1 MDLYKYIDKQLA
13 SLTERQQLRQLNC
26 IAHDKDGHAL
36 WQGRVLLDLSSND
49 YLGLAGDTAL
59 RQEFLSQVNLDPAN
73 NDCYALA
80 AGSSRLLTGNH
91 PGYQQLE
98 AKLSSMYE
106 NRSALVFNSGYHA
119 NVGILPALAARGDLI
134 CCDKL
139 NHASIIDGAE
149 LSGAKVKRYRH
160 LDYDHLEEI
169 LAKNTPKYRHTFIVT
184 ESVFSMDGD
193 IADLRRLTELKQ
205 KYNAVLIVDEA
216 HAFGVY
222 GQMGCGICQ
231 QQGVI
236 ADIDIIVIT
245 FGKALCS
252 QGAAA
257 IMNEKMRS
265 YLVNKMRSLIFT
277 TALAPLTVSWT
288 SFVLDRVMAMT
299 QRREHLAQLTDTL
312 RRGLL
317 ERGYESPGSSHIVPL
332 LLGAN
337 ERALALAEQLRNA
350 GVLVFAIRPPTV
362 PFGTARLRFSLT
374 ASLTTGDIDEILK
387 AL

>member
-1 MDLYKYIDKQLA
+1 MDLYKYIDKQLT
-13 SLTERQQLRQLNC
+13 SLAERQQLRQLNC
-26 IAHDKDGHAL
+26 VEHDTAGHAL
-36 WQGRVLLDLSSND
+36 WQGRPLLDLSSND
-49 YLGLAGDTAL
+49 YLGLAADTAL
-59 RQEFLSQVNLDPAN
+59 QQEFLARVSLDPA
-73 NDCYALA
+73 DKDYALSA
-80 AGSSRLLTGNH
+80 SSSRLLTGNH
-91 PGYQQLE
+91 PGYQLLE
-98 AKLSSMYE
+98 EKLGSMYGD
-106 NRSALVFNSGYHA
+106 RSVLVFNSGYHA

-169 LAKNTPKYRHTFIVT
+169 LAKNTPKYRHTFIIT

-193 IADLRRLTELKQ
+193 IADLRRLSELKQ

-222 GQMGCGICQ
+222 GQTGCGICQ

-257 IMNEKMRS
+257 VMNETMRS

-277 TALAPLTVSWT
+277 TALAPMTVSWT
-288 SFVLDRVMAMT
+288 SFVLEKVMTMT
-299 QRREHLAQLTDTL
+299 SQREHLSQLADTL

-317 ERGYESPGSSHIVPL
+317 DRSYETCGSGHIVPL
-332 LLGAN
+332 LLGEN

-362 PFGTARLRFSLT
+362 PFGTARVRFSLT
-374 ASLTTGDIDEILK
+374 AAMTYTDMDLILSSL
-387 AL
+387 